1 MTPALAA
8 PPSPAPRYSSPRVAG
23 RPTFGPRVA
32 RLSAAV
38 LGRQLMPWQATAA
51 DLLNE
56 HDGHG
61 TRTRPFVVV
70 TIQRQAG
77 KTTWLLAEALERC
90 LFGGPFRRVWY
101 TAQNGQYARE
111 KWGEL
116 VAELTGPGAP
126 LRRQIQVKLTNGA
139 ERLVF
144 PNGST
149 FRPFPPTK
157 DALHSMQSDLV
168 ICDEAWKH
176 DALRGAELMQAI
188 GPTQATRPGAQ
199 VVIVSTAGTADST
212 WLRPFVDRG
221 RGGDPAVTYL
231 EWCLPEAA
239 DPFNIDAV
247 AAAHPA
253 VGRTI
258 DRRFLADQAAI
269 LAATP
274 GEFARAY
281 GNRWTTTLEQLIPAV
296 KWAAIRHP
304 DGTPADGRAP
314 VLGADV
320 AVDRSAAAIVACWPD
335 TAGVPNLELIQ
346 YAAGTEWVAPR
357 LAELHAEHGS
367 PVVLDGGTGP
377 ASTVLD
383 RLRGRADAL
392 PAWVRAVTPRE
403 YTTACA
409 ALLDA
414 VLDGSVRHRGNAE
427 LDAAVAAAAR
437 RTVGDGWAW
446 SRRAPT
452 VDVSPLVAAS
462 LALLGDRHRPA
473 DPVRPVAYAG

>member
-1 MTPALAA
+1 MTTTVA
-8 PPSPAPRYSSPRVAG
+8 PPSPAPRFATARGPWPSHAGRVA
-23 RPTFGPRVA
+23 A
-32 RLSAAV
+32 LSAKV
-38 LGRQLMPWQATAA
+38 LGRELMPWQQQASA
-51 DLLNE
+51 LLNE
-56 HDGHG
+56 HNAGV
-61 TRTRPFVVV
+61 RVRPFTVV

-77 KTTWLLAEALERC
+77 KTTWLLSEALERC

-126 LRRQIQVKLTNGA
+126 LRRQIQAKFTNGT
-139 ERLVF
+139 ERLIF

-149 FRPFPPTK
+149 LRPFPPTK

-168 ICDEAWKH
+168 IVDEAWKH
-176 DALRGAELMQAI
+176 DATRGAELMQAI

-212 WLRPFVDRG
+212 WLRPLVDRG
-221 RGGDPAVTYL
+221 RGADPAVTYL
-231 EWCLPEAA
+231 EWGIGDDV
-239 DPFNIDAV
+239 DPMDLDAV

-258 DRRFLADQAAI
+258 DRQFLEDQAGI
-269 LAATP
+269 MAATP

-281 GNRWTTTLEQLIPAV
+281 GNRWTTTLEQLIPAIA
-296 KWAAIRHP
+296 WAAIRHR
-304 DGTPADGRAP
+304 DGTPAASTPP
-314 VLGADV
+314 VFGADV
-320 AVDRSAAAIVACWPD
+320 AVDRSAAAVLACWPD
-335 TAGVPNLELIQ
+335 TDGVPTLELVQ
-346 YAAGTEWVAPR
+346 YATGTDWVAGR
-357 LAELHAEHGS
+357 LAQLHAEHGG

-377 ASTVLD
+377 ASTVV
-383 RLRGRADAL
+383 DAL
-392 PAWVRAVTPRE
+392 GPHTWVRALTPRE

-409 ALLDA
+409 QLLDA
-414 VLDGSVRHRGNAE
+414 ITDRSIRHRGNPE
-427 LDAAVAAAAR
+427 LDAAVGAAAK

-446 SRRAPT
+446 SRRTPT

-462 LALLGDRHRPA
+462 LALWGRHRPA
-473 DPVRPVAYAG
+473 PVRPVAYAG

>member
-1 MTPALAA
+1 MTTLA
-8 PPSPAPRYSSPRVAG
+8 PPSPAPRHATARAGWPSYAPRVA
-23 RPTFGPRVA
+23 A
-32 RLSAAV
+32 LSAKV
-38 LGRQLMPWQATAA
+38 LGRELMPWQVQASA
-51 DLLNE
+51 LLNE
-56 HDGHG
+56 HNAGV
-61 TRTRPFVVV
+61 RVRPFTVV

-126 LRRQIQVKLTNGA
+126 LRRQIEAKFTNGT

-149 FRPFPPTK
+149 LRPFPPTK

-168 ICDEAWKH
+168 IVDEAWKH
-176 DALRGAELMQAI
+176 DAVRGAELMQAI

-199 VVIVSTAGTADST
+199 VVVVSTAGTADST
-212 WLRPFVDRG
+212 WLRPLVDRG

-231 EWCLPEAA
+231 EWSIGDDV
-239 DPFNIDAV
+239 DPMDIDAV

-253 VGRTI
+253 IGRTI
-258 DRRFLADQAAI
+258 DRQFLVDQAAI
-269 LAATP
+269 MAATP

-281 GNRWTTTLEQLIPAV
+281 GNRWTATLEQVIPALS
-296 KWAAIRHP
+296 WAAIRHR
-304 DGTPADGRAP
+304 DGIPAAGVAP

-335 TAGVPNLELIQ
+335 AEGIPTLEVVQ
-346 YAAGTEWVAPR
+346 YGAGTDWCAGR
-357 LAELHAEHGS
+357 LVELHAAHGG
-367 PVVLDGGTGP
+367 PAVLDGGTGP
-377 ASTVLD
+377 ASTVVDSLRD
-383 RLRGRADAL
+383 RAGDL
-392 PAWVRAVTPRE
+392 PAWVRALTPRE

-409 ALLDA
+409 GLLDA
-414 VLDGSVRHRGNAE
+414 VTDRTIRHRGEPA

-446 SRRAPT
+446 SRRTPA
-452 VDVSPLVAAS
+452 VDVSPLIAGS
-462 LALLGDRHRPA
+462 LALFGDRHRPA

>member
-1 MTPALAA
+1 MTTVA
-8 PPSPAPRYSSPRVAG
+8 PPSPAPRYATARAD
-23 RPTFGPRVA
+23 RPTFGGRVA
-32 RLSAAV
+32 RLSWAV
-38 LGRQLMPWQATAA
+38 LSRDLMPWQRRAS

-56 HDGHG
+56 HTPAGV
-61 TRTRPFVVV
+61 RTRPFVVV

-126 LRRQIQVKLTNGA
+126 LRRQIEVKLTNGA

-168 ICDEAWKH
+168 IVDEAWKH
-176 DALRGAELMQAI
+176 DATRGAELMQAI

-199 VVIVSTAGTADST
+199 VVVVSTAGTAEST
-212 WLRPFVDRG
+212 WLRPLVDRG

-231 EWCLPEAA
+231 EWSIGDDV
-239 DPFNIDAV
+239 DPLDIDAV

-258 DRRFLADQAAI
+258 DRQFLADQAGI
-269 LAATP
+269 LVASP

-281 GNRWTTTLEQLIPAV
+281 GNRWTTRLEQVIPPLD
-296 KWAAIRHP
+296 WAAIRHR
-304 DGTPADGRAP
+304 DKTPAAGVAP
-314 VLGADV
+314 MLGADV

-335 TAGVPNLELIQ
+335 TDGVPTLEVIEHR
-346 YAAGTEWVAPR
+346 AGTDWLGPR
-357 LAELHAEHGS
+357 LLELHAEHRS
-367 PVVLDGGTGP
+367 PAVLDGGTGP
-377 ASTVLD
+377 AGTVVADLGD
-383 RLRGRADAL
+383 RDWLL
-392 PAWVRAVTPRE
+392 TVTPRQ
-403 YTTACA
+403 YTA
-409 ALLDA
+409 AAAGLLDA
-414 VLDGSVRHRGNAE
+414 VTDRSIRHRGDPG
-427 LDAAVAAAAR
+427 LDAAVQAAAQ
-437 RTVGDGWAW
+437 RTVGEGWAW
-446 SRRAPT
+446 SRRSPA
-452 VDVSPLVAAS
+452 VDVSPLIAAS
-462 LALLGDRHRPA
+462 LALFGDRHRPA
-473 DPVRPVAYAG
+473 DRRKPVAAA

>member
-1 MTPALAA
+1 MPTLA
-8 PPSPAPRYSSPRVAG
+8 PPSPAPRYATPPVPGRPSHAHRVA
-23 RPTFGPRVA
+23 A
-32 RLSAAV
+32 LSAKV
-38 LGRQLMPWQATAA
+38 LGRELMPWQRQASQ
-51 DLLNE
+51 LLNE
-56 HDGHG
+56 HNTGV
-61 TRTRPFVVV
+61 RTRPFTVV

-126 LRRQIQVKLTNGA
+126 LRRQIESKFTNGT
-139 ERLVF
+139 ERLIF

-149 FRPFPPTK
+149 LRPFPPTK

-168 ICDEAWKH
+168 ILDEAWKH
-176 DALRGAELMQAI
+176 DAVRGAELMQAI

-199 VVIVSTAGTADST
+199 VVVVSTAGTADST
-212 WLRPFVDRG
+212 WLRPLVDRG

-231 EWCLPEAA
+231 EWGIA
-239 DPFNIDAV
+239 DDVDPMDLDAV

-253 VGRTI
+253 IGRTI
-258 DRRFLADQAAI
+258 DRSFLVDQAGI
-269 LAATP
+269 MAATP

-296 KWAAIRHP
+296 SWAAIRHR
-304 DGTPADGRAP
+304 DGTPAAGVAP

-320 AVDRSAAAIVACWPD
+320 AVDRSAAAVVACWPD
-335 TAGVPNLELIQ
+335 TEGVPTLEVVT
-346 YAAGTEWVAPR
+346 YGPGTDWVAPR
-357 LAELHAEHGS
+357 LLALHTAHGS

-377 ASTVLD
+377 ASTVVD
-383 RLRGRADAL
+383 QLRHREQL
-392 PAWVRAVTPRE
+392 PDWVRAVTPRE

-409 ALLDA
+409 QLLDGIT
-414 VLDGSVRHRGNAE
+414 DRTIRHRGDPA
-427 LDAAVAAAAR
+427 LDAAVQAAAR
-437 RTVGDGWAW
+437 RTVGEGWAW
-446 SRRAPT
+446 SRRLPT

-462 LALLGDRHRPA
+462 LALFGDRHRP
-473 DPVRPVAYAG
+473 PNPGRPAVYND

>member
-1 MTPALAA
+1 MSAPPAA
-8 PPSPAPRYSSPRVAG
+8 PPSPAPRYATALAG
-23 RPTFGPRVA
+23 PTYGARVA
-32 RLSAAV
+32 RLSDRV
-38 LGRQLMPWQATAA
+38 LGRPLLPWQRLAA

-56 HDGHG
+56 HDAAGV
-61 TRTRPFVVV
+61 RTRPFVVV

-90 LFGGPFRRVWY
+90 LFGGPYRRVWY

-116 VAELTGPGAP
+116 AEQLTGPGAP
-126 LRRQIQVKLTNGA
+126 LRKHITAKLTNGT

-149 FRPFPPTK
+149 LRPFPPTK

-168 ICDEAWKH
+168 IVDEAWKH
-176 DALRGAELMQAI
+176 DAIRGAELMQAI

-212 WLRPFVDRG
+212 FLRPLVDRG

-231 EWCLPEAA
+231 EWAIGDDV
-239 DPFNIDAV
+239 DPFDLDAV
-247 AAAHPA
+247 AAVHPA
-253 VGRTI
+253 IGRTI
-258 DRRFLADQAAI
+258 DRQFLIDQAAI
-269 LAATP
+269 MAATP
-274 GEFARAY
+274 GEYARAY
-281 GNRWTTTLEQLIPAV
+281 GNRWTTRLEQVIPVVA
-296 KWAAIRHP
+296 WAAIRHRDGIP
-304 DGTPADGRAP
+304 ADGTPP

-335 TAGVPNLELIQ
+335 TDGIPTLEVVQ
-346 YAAGTEWVAPR
+346 YGAGTDWIAPR
-357 LAELHAEHGS
+357 LVELHAVHGG

-377 ASTVLD
+377 ASTVVD
-383 RLRGRADAL
+383 QLRRKDEL

-409 ALLDA
+409 GLLDA
-414 VLDGSVRHRGNAE
+414 VLERSIRHRGNHE
-427 LDAAVAAAAR
+427 LDAAAAAAAK

-446 SRRAPT
+446 SRRTPT
-452 VDVSPLVAAS
+452 VDVSPLIAGS
-462 LALLGDRHRPA
+462 LALYGTRHRPA
-473 DPVRPVAYAG
+473 APVRPVVYAG

>member
-1 MTPALAA
+1 MPTLA
-8 PPSPAPRYSSPRVAG
+8 PPSPAPRYATPPSGAPSHAHRVA
-23 RPTFGPRVA
+23 A
-32 RLSAAV
+32 LSAKV
-38 LGRQLMPWQATAA
+38 LGRELMPWQRQASQ
-51 DLLNE
+51 LLNE
-56 HDGHG
+56 HNAGV
-61 TRTRPFVVV
+61 RTRPFTVV

-126 LRRQIQVKLTNGA
+126 LRRQIQSKFTNGT
-139 ERLVF
+139 ERLIF

-149 FRPFPPTK
+149 LRPFPPTK

-168 ICDEAWKH
+168 ILDEAWKH
-176 DALRGAELMQAI
+176 DAVRGAELMQAI

-199 VVIVSTAGTADST
+199 VVVVSTAGTADST
-212 WLRPFVDRG
+212 WLRPLVDRG

-231 EWCLPEAA
+231 EWGIA
-239 DPFNIDAV
+239 DDVDPMDLDAV

-253 VGRTI
+253 IGRTI
-258 DRRFLADQAAI
+258 DRSFLVDQAGI
-269 LAATP
+269 MAATP

-296 KWAAIRHP
+296 AWAAIRHR
-304 DGTPADGRAP
+304 DGTPAAGVAP
-314 VLGADV
+314 VLGCDV
-320 AVDRSAAAIVACWPD
+320 AVDRSAAAVVACWPD
-335 TAGVPNLELIQ
+335 TQGVPTLEVVA
-346 YAAGTEWVAPR
+346 YGPGTDWAAGR
-357 LAELHAEHGS
+357 LLELHADHGS

-383 RLRGRADAL
+383 QLRVGEQL
-392 PAWVRAVTPRE
+392 PPWVRAVTPRE

-409 ALLDA
+409 QLLDA
-414 VLDGSVRHRGNAE
+414 IGDKSIRQRGDPA
-427 LDAAVAAAAR
+427 LDAAVGAAAK
-437 RTVGDGWAW
+437 RTVGEGWAW
-446 SRRAPT
+446 SRRLPT
-452 VDVSPLVAAS
+452 TDVSPLIAAS
-462 LALLGDRHRPA
+462 LALWGDRHRPP

>member
-1 MTPALAA
+1 
-8 PPSPAPRYSSPRVAG
+8 
-23 RPTFGPRVA
+23 
-32 RLSAAV
+32 V
-38 LGRQLMPWQATAA
+38 LGRELMPWQQMAA

-61 TRTRPFVVV
+61 IRVRPFVTV

-90 LFGGPFRRVWY
+90 LFGPPFRRVWY

-116 VAELTGPGAP
+116 AEELAGPGAP
-126 LRRQIQVKLTNGA
+126 LRRQIRAKFTNGT
-139 ERLVF
+139 ERLIF

-168 ICDEAWKH
+168 IVDEAWKH
-176 DALRGAELMQAI
+176 DAVRGAELMQAI

-212 WLRPFVDRG
+212 WLRAFVDRG
-221 RGGDPAVTYL
+221 RAGDPAVTYL
-231 EWCLPEAA
+231 EWAIPDGA
-239 DPFNIDAV
+239 DPMDLDAV

-258 DRRFLADQAAI
+258 NRQFLEDQAGI

-281 GNRWTTTLEQLIPAV
+281 GNRWTSTLEQLIPAAD
-296 KWAAIRHP
+296 WSLIRHR
-304 DGTPADGRAP
+304 DAIPAVGVPP
-314 VLGADV
+314 VFGADV
-320 AVDRSAAAIVACWPD
+320 AVDRSAAAIVSCWRS
-335 TAGVPNLELIQ
+335 TEGVPVLELI
-346 YAAGTEWVAPR
+346 AHEPGADWVAGR
-357 LAELHAEHGS
+357 LAELHHRHAAG
-367 PVVLDGGTGP
+367 VVLDGGTGP
-377 ASTVLD
+377 ASTVV
-383 RLRGRADAL
+383 DAL
-392 PAWVRAVTPRE
+392 RHRDELPGWVRAVSPRE

-409 ALLDA
+409 NLLDA
-414 VLDGSVRHRGNAE
+414 VTGHTVWHRGE
-427 LDAAVAAAAR
+427 PHLDAAVSAATR

-446 SRRAPT
+446 SRRTPT
-452 VDVSPLVAAS
+452 VDVSPLIAGS
-462 LALLGDRHRPA
+462 LALDGDRHRA
-473 DPVRPVAYAG
+473 AAPVRPVTYVG

>member
-1 MTPALAA
+1 MTTPTLA
-8 PPSPAPRYSSPRVAG
+8 PPSPPPRYATPRADL
-23 RPTFGPRVA
+23 PTFGPRVA
-32 RLSAAV
+32 RLSRAV
-38 LGRQLMPWQATAA
+38 LGRPLMPWQAAAA

-56 HDGHG
+56 HRGG
-61 TRTRPFVVV
+61 VRCRPFTVV

-116 VAELTGPGAP
+116 VAELTAPAAP
-126 LRRQIQVKLTNGA
+126 LRRHVKVQLTNGA

-168 ICDEAWKH
+168 IVDEAWRH
-176 DALRGAELMQAI
+176 DRVRGAELMQAI
-188 GPTQATRPGAQ
+188 GPTQATRAGAQ
-199 VVIVSTAGTADST
+199 VVVVSTAGTADST
-212 WLRPFVDRG
+212 WLRSFVDRG
-221 RGGDPAVTYL
+221 RGGDPAITYL
-231 EWCLPEAA
+231 EWGIGDDV
-239 DPFNIDAV
+239 DPLDLDAV

-258 DRRFLADQAAI
+258 NQAFIAREAG
-269 LAATP
+269 LLRDTP

-296 KWAAIRHP
+296 AWAAIRHRDVMP
-304 DGTPADGRAP
+304 RADTVP
-314 VLGADV
+314 MLGADV
-320 AVDRSAAAIVACWPD
+320 AVDRSAACIVACWPD
-335 TAGVPNLELIQ
+335 AAGVPTWEVVD
-346 YAAGTEWVAPR
+346 YRPGADWAAGR
-357 LAELHAEHGS
+357 LTELHDRHGGG
-367 PVVLDGGTGP
+367 VVLDGGTGP
-377 ASTVLD
+377 ASTV
-383 RLRGRADAL
+383 ADQL
-392 PAWVRAVTPRE
+392 GDVPWRTTVTPRQ

-409 ALLDA
+409 QAMDA
-414 VLDGSVRHRGNAE
+414 ITAAAVQHRGDPV
-427 LDAAVAAAAR
+427 LDAAAAGAGR

-446 SRRAPT
+446 SRRSSSA
-452 VDVSPLVAAS
+452 DVCPLVAAS
-462 LALLGDRHRPA
+462 LSLYGHAHRPSL
-473 DPVRPVAYAG
+473 VRPAVYAG

>member
-1 MTPALAA
+1 VAA
-8 PPSPAPRYSSPRVAG
+8 
-23 RPTFGPRVA
+23 
-32 RLSAAV
+32 LSAKV
-38 LGRQLMPWQATAA
+38 LGRELMPWQRQASQ
-51 DLLNE
+51 LLNE
-56 HDGHG
+56 HNAGV
-61 TRTRPFVVV
+61 RTRPFTVV

-126 LRRQIQVKLTNGA
+126 LRRKIESKFTNGT
-139 ERLVF
+139 ERLIF

-149 FRPFPPTK
+149 LRPFPPTK

-168 ICDEAWKH
+168 ILDEAWKH
-176 DALRGAELMQAI
+176 DAVRGAELMQAI

-199 VVIVSTAGTADST
+199 VVVVSTAGTADST
-212 WLRPFVDRG
+212 WLRPLVDRG

-231 EWCLPEAA
+231 EWGIA
-239 DPFNIDAV
+239 DDVDPMDLDAV

-253 VGRTI
+253 IGRTI
-258 DRRFLADQAAI
+258 DRQFLVDQAGI
-269 LAATP
+269 MAATP

-296 KWAAIRHP
+296 AWAAIRHR
-304 DGTPADGRAP
+304 DGTPAVGVAP

-320 AVDRSAAAIVACWPD
+320 AVDRSAAAVVACWPD
-335 TAGVPNLELIQ
+335 TKGLPTLEVVQ
-346 YAAGTEWVAPR
+346 YGPGTDWVAPR
-357 LAELHAEHGS
+357 LLELHAAHGS

-377 ASTVLD
+377 ASTVVD
-383 RLRGRADAL
+383 QLRVGEQL
-392 PAWVRAVTPRE
+392 PGWVRAVTPRE

-409 ALLDA
+409 QLLDGIG
-414 VLDGSVRHRGNAE
+414 DRTVRHRGDPA
-427 LDAAVAAAAR
+427 LDAAVGAAAR
-437 RTVGDGWAW
+437 RTVGEGWAW
-446 SRRAPT
+446 SRRIPT
-452 VDVSPLVAAS
+452 TDVSPLIAAS
-462 LALLGDRHRPA
+462 LALYGDRHRPA

>member
-1 MTPALAA
+1 
-8 PPSPAPRYSSPRVAG
+8 
-23 RPTFGPRVA
+23 
-32 RLSAAV
+32 V
-38 LGRQLMPWQATAA
+38 LGRELMPWQRQASQ
-51 DLLNE
+51 LLNE
-56 HDGHG
+56 HNAGV
-61 TRTRPFVVV
+61 RTRPFTVV

-126 LRRQIQVKLTNGA
+126 LRRKIESKFTNGT
-139 ERLVF
+139 ERLIF

-149 FRPFPPTK
+149 LRPFPPTK

-168 ICDEAWKH
+168 ILDEAWKH
-176 DALRGAELMQAI
+176 DAVRGAELMQAI

-199 VVIVSTAGTADST
+199 VVVVSTAGTADST
-212 WLRPFVDRG
+212 FLRPLVDRG

-231 EWCLPEAA
+231 EWGIA
-239 DPFNIDAV
+239 DDVDPMDLDAV

-253 VGRTI
+253 IGRTI
-258 DRRFLADQAAI
+258 DRQFLVDQAGI
-269 LAATP
+269 MAATP

-296 KWAAIRHP
+296 AWAAIRHR
-304 DGTPADGRAP
+304 DGIPADGVPP

-320 AVDRSAAAIVACWPD
+320 AVDRSAAAVVACWPD
-335 TAGVPNLELIQ
+335 LE
-346 YAAGTEWVAPR
+346 GTPTLEVVAYGPGTDWVAGR
-357 LAELHAEHGS
+357 LLELHAAHGS

-377 ASTVLD
+377 ASTVVD
-383 RLRGRADAL
+383 QLRTAEQL
-392 PAWVRAVTPRE
+392 PTWVRAVTPRE

-409 ALLDA
+409 QLLDGIG
-414 VLDGSVRHRGNAE
+414 DRTVRHRGDPA
-427 LDAAVAAAAR
+427 LDAAVGAAAR
-437 RTVGDGWAW
+437 RTVGEGWAW
-446 SRRAPT
+446 SRRLPT
-452 VDVSPLVAAS
+452 TDVSPLIAAS
-462 LALLGDRHRPA
+462 LALFGDRHRPPN
-473 DPVRPVAYAG
+473 PVRPVAYAG

>member
-1 MTPALAA
+1 MLPTLA
-8 PPSPAPRYSSPRVAG
+8 PPSPAPRYATAPSGRPSHAHRVA
-23 RPTFGPRVA
+23 A
-32 RLSAAV
+32 LSAKV
-38 LGRQLMPWQATAA
+38 LGRELMPWQRQASQ
-51 DLLNE
+51 LLNE
-56 HDGHG
+56 HNAGV
-61 TRTRPFVVV
+61 RTRPFTVV

-126 LRRQIQVKLTNGA
+126 LRRKIESKFTNGT
-139 ERLVF
+139 ERLIF

-149 FRPFPPTK
+149 LRPFPPTK

-168 ICDEAWKH
+168 ILDEAWKH
-176 DALRGAELMQAI
+176 DAVRGAELMQAI

-199 VVIVSTAGTADST
+199 VVVVSTAGTADST
-212 WLRPFVDRG
+212 WLRPLVDRG

-231 EWCLPEAA
+231 EWGIA
-239 DPFNIDAV
+239 DDVDPMDLDAV

-253 VGRTI
+253 IGRTI
-258 DRRFLADQAAI
+258 DRQFLVDQAGI
-269 LAATP
+269 MAATP

-296 KWAAIRHP
+296 AWAAIRHR
-304 DGTPADGRAP
+304 DGTPAVGVAP

-320 AVDRSAAAIVACWPD
+320 AVDRSAAAVVACWPD
-335 TAGVPNLELIQ
+335 TEGVPTLEVVA
-346 YAAGTEWVAPR
+346 YGPGTDWVAPR
-357 LAELHAEHGS
+357 LLELHAAHGS

-377 ASTVLD
+377 ASTVVD
-383 RLRGRADAL
+383 RLRVGEQL
-392 PAWVRAVTPRE
+392 PGWVRAVTPRE

-409 ALLDA
+409 QLLDGIG
-414 VLDGSVRHRGNAE
+414 DRTVRHRGDPA
-427 LDAAVAAAAR
+427 LDAAVGAAAR
-437 RTVGDGWAW
+437 RTVGEGWAW
-446 SRRAPT
+446 SRRLPT
-452 VDVSPLVAAS
+452 TDVSPLIAAS
-462 LALLGDRHRPA
+462 LALFGHRHRPPA
-473 DPVRPVAYAG
+473 PGRPAVYND